1 MINGGAKYIV
11 LSKGMKDRLKTPKE
25 TEDFLKDK
33 LMKLNV
39 DYFIETTPKACELY
53 NKFVEE
59 HKPVGALIHST
70 C

>member
-1 MINGGAKYIV
+1 
-11 LSKGMKDRLKTPKE
+11 MKDRLKTPKE

-33 LMKLNV
+33 LMELNV